1 VNHVNQFEGE
11 NEMIPFEKLELIAKS
26 PEQFPVD
33 FDEAW
38 QWLGYSRKDHALETL
53 KANFEETVEFSSI
66 KRKTSHAS
74 NSHNLDSPDLAGK
87 SSYGGKRQGAGRP
100 EKKYFLSTDCFKAF
114 CMMAGTEQGKT
125 VRRYY
130 LELEKRY
137 WAIVQNARA
146 MKIARRD
153 LTDAIRISG
162 LDEAMHGFAYKQFT
176 DLIYKAVLGMNAR
189 KYRAANGLPK
199 DAVIRESVTP
209 VQRAGIAKLEK
220 WIASS
225 IELGADYQK
234 VKDIVVDMGTGL
246 PSGGGAV

>member
-1 VNHVNQFEGE
+1 MDARGVT
-11 NEMIPFEKLELIAKS
+11 
-26 PEQFPVD
+26 
-33 FDEAW
+33 
-38 QWLGYSRKDHALETL
+38 RKY
-53 KANFEETVEFSSI
+53 
-66 KRKTSHAS
+66 
-74 NSHNLDSPDLAGK
+74 
-87 SSYGGKRQGAGRP
+87 SYGGKRQCSRRLDIQYCLA
-100 EKKYFLSTDCFKAF
+100 TDGFKAV
-114 CMMAGTEQGKT
+114 CIVAGTEQGKT
-125 VRRYY
+125 VGRYY

-137 WAIVQNARA
+137 GAIVQNARA

-162 LDEAMHGFAYKQFT
+162 LDEAMHGFAYKKFT

-189 KYRAANGLPK
+189 KYRAANGLHK

-209 VQRAGIAKLEK
+209 VQRAGIAKLAK